1 MPQTPPAQA
10 VIDVVT
16 LASIAMKRKANVSY
30 GSWQNQSVEKPLE
43 A

>member
-1 MPQTPPAQA
+1 MPRVPPAQT
-10 VIDVVT
+10 VIVVVSP
-16 LASIAMKRKANVSY
+16 ASTTIKKQADVSY